1 MKFTVD
7 PTDNDKL
14 GEGDDHQG
22 EGRAV
27 PVHDLQ
33 EVDSTL
39 QQEITTVKCAKTAS
53 AFLSFRYAQFN

>member
-1 MKFTVD
+1 MITCFIGSERSTKFTVD
-7 PTDNDKL
+7 PTDNDEF
-14 GEGDDHQG
+14 GEGDDHQR

-39 QQEITTVKCAKTAS
+39 Q
-53 AFLSFRYAQFN
+53 